1 MKAKMAR
8 SGIFP
13 VCRHTGK
20 GYRPFLCFA
29 RPENLARPWENEIQP
44 CEATAAFFFS
54 SRGIMACKR
63 AKHGSCSV
71 FGCTNEHQSI
81 FVVPSSEPMKK
92 LWVHFIFSGNAPTTL
107 PKHFTDDS
115 FLNLGQYKAGL
126 AERLKQS
133 LDQYQLSL
141 AQLQT
146 SDK

>member
-1 MKAKMAR
+1 MSSYGERLPPLSLLCPPREFGSAHEKMR
-8 SGIFP
+8 YNRG
-13 VCRHTGK
+13 
-20 GYRPFLCFA
+20 
-29 RPENLARPWENEIQP
+29 
-44 CEATAAFFFS
+44 EATAAFFFFPRETS
-54 SRGIMACKR
+54 LLCKR

-71 FGCTNEHQSI
+71 FGCTNEHRSI

-126 AERLKQS
+126 AECLKQS

-141 AQLQT
+141 AHATNLGQVSQLT
-146 SDK
+146 LYNLL